1 RDWSSDVC
9 SSDLGADQHEPLAGD
24 VGHGPHEVT
33 VETVE
38 DVQIGMQLMPRY
50 TALQPLDGVLR
61 RSLEGH
67 PGHSP
72 CSAEYGHT
80 ELAGRGVGRACMLAA
95 RSLNICIRI
104 AHRPCQSN
112 KRWSQD
118 GRQLA
123 GYLSGSAPVPRQ
135 MT

>member
-1 RDWSSDVC
+1 MPRREIRSAPAAVGAKRQHE
-9 SSDLGADQHEPLAGD
+9 LTLAAQRRQMQLHVLVFVQHRRIGADQHEPLAGD

-38 DVQIGMQLMPRY
+38 YVQIGMQLMPRY

-80 ELAGRGVGRACMLAA
+80 ELAGARRRA
-95 RSLNICIRI
+95 
-104 AHRPCQSN
+104 
-112 KRWSQD
+112 
-118 GRQLA
+118 
-123 GYLSGSAPVPRQ
+123 
-135 MT
+135 